1 MKHFVLIFCL
11 ILGVLKL
18 SANQDST
25 LRFSNAIYEG
35 DIRTVRVNQNQSG
48 FNFPIVSLNDP
59 LGKLKLEFDQ
69 LTAERDYYQFTLIL
83 CDAKWNKV
91 SMAKTQYLD
100 GTGFENIENYI
111 FSNSTLTQYVHYS
124 IDFPT
129 ENTLPKVA
137 GNYLL
142 VVYRN
147 FNESDIVLS
156 RRIMI
161 INTQGNVD
169 MTVSQSNL
177 VEFRQEKQQVN
188 FNFTTLKGY
197 YIPNPYQDLTAVILQ
212 NGDWCSAIDD
222 LKPQFVQSQSYAY
235 KQIQGTQFSGEN
247 EYRSF
252 DIRSLRSSQAWV
264 KKRLNIGNQKH
275 VWLVTDQSRGYD
287 RYMPWSDY
295 NGRVFYDNK
304 DIIKDTLNSNNGVS
318 FESDYV
324 FVHFSLTADQQ
335 EGDVYIFGELS
346 DWRIN
351 DNLKMYYNSDSKL
364 YEAVVPLKQG
374 YYNYMYGVL
383 NKQTGKLD
391 FKPLEGSNS
400 ATENNY
406 MVLMYHKNQAM
417 PFDELIGYGL
427 KNSQGKK

>member
-1 MKHFVLIFCL
+1 MKNIVLVIFL
-11 ILGVLKL
+11 FFGGEKL
-18 SANQDST
+18 LANLDST
-25 LRFSNAIYEG
+25 LRFTNAIYEG
-35 DIRTVRVNQNQSG
+35 DIRTVRVTQPQSG
-48 FNFPIVSLNDP
+48 FAFPLITLEDA
-59 LGKLKLEFDQ
+59 LGNLRLEFDQ

-83 CDAKWNKV
+83 CDAQWNKV
-91 SMAKTQYLD
+91 PMAKTQYLE
-100 GTGFENIENYI
+100 GIGYENLENYV
-111 FSNSTLTQYVHYS
+111 FSNSTLTQYVHYTQN
-124 IDFPT
+124 FPT
-129 ENTLPKVA
+129 ENTLPKYA

-156 RRIMI
+156 RRIMVLSAK
-161 INTQGNVD
+161 GNVD
-169 MTVSQSNL
+169 VTVNQSNQ
-177 VEFRQEKQQVN
+177 VEFRQENQQVN
-188 FNFTTLKGY
+188 FTFNTLKGY

-212 NGDWCSAIDD
+212 NGEWVSAIDN
-222 LKPQFVQSQSYAY
+222 LKPQFIQSQSYAY
-235 KQIQGTQFSGEN
+235 KQVQGTQFSGEN

-264 KKRLNIGNQKH
+264 KKRMNIGNQKH

-304 DIIKDTLNSNNGVS
+304 DIIKDTMMNNNGVS

-324 FVHFSLTADQQ
+324 FVHFSLAADVQ
-335 EGDVYIFGELS
+335 ENDVYIFGELS

-351 DNLKMYYNSDSKL
+351 ENLKMYYNADLKN

-374 YYNYMYGVL
+374 YYNYMYGIF
-383 NKQTGKLD
+383 NKTTGKLD
-391 FKPLEGSNS
+391 FKPLEGANS

-406 MVLMYHKNQAM
+406 MVLMYHRNQAM